1 MIDFNVVI
9 PFPLPE
15 KSNYDRDAILATLQ
29 ATAYLWVPEIFPQ
42 GKIDHAKKELRVAD
56 ISGRPPRKQ
65 GSCVIQLDGEHAGG
79 YKDFSLGGKGSDA
92 VATIA
97 DHFGVT
103 GISALEKAHEVAER
117 YGRVDGRKAPPQK
130 HSTSSADKNLR
141 EAKIELER
149 SVPAAGTLVETYF
162 AARGL
167 TLPATDDL
175 RFGDNCT
182 HWETRTGKPALVAV
196 IRYPDGRPTGG
207 IHRIYLKEDGSY
219 HTGDKMMLGPADGG
233 VVQLAPVS
241 DDGTLGIAEGIE
253 TATAAMQMTGIP
265 CWSALTAGGMRKL
278 AASIAE
284 SPPPNI
290 KRLVIFADI
299 GSDGETA
306 AAQLRA
312 AAAAAG
318 INAEVYLPRG
328 GDDFCDDLVNGLT
341 PDPTSAVSRQEIIP
355 PASAAD
361 FESEIQTLRR
371 LDTKAATLIE
381 RIVDAGLHPLEV
393 DRLTTAI
400 RVQTGFKSEVIT
412 KTVKDATKQIRKVG
426 EVRKVNWWSKLE
438 CYDSGEP
445 KPILSNIATALR
457 EDPAW
462 QGVLTFN
469 EFTEWITLRQPP
481 PWEADRTAFKERPWT
496 DADGRRATIWIQKA
510 GIHADSK
517 VVFEAVTAIAEE
529 SQFHPVREYLDAL
542 VWDGKPRLT
551 DWLAT
556 YLGATPTPIDDDLIG
571 EDRRI
576 DRERYDANVA
586 YLEAVGPR
594 WMIGAVRRIYR
605 PGEKVDS
612 ALVLIGPQGILKST
626 VFNVL
631 GSPWFT
637 DQVPDLR
644 SKDAAIQLAGI
655 WIVEFAEMTTV
666 RIAEISQA
674 KKWMTIEKDRYRAP
688 YGRQPADHPRQC
700 VFGGTTNDEECLHDA
715 TGARR
720 FWGVNCVSIDIEA
733 LRRDRDQLWAEA
745 VHRHRAGEPHW
756 LDTDDLKKAAAAE
769 AEEHYSA
776 DPWEDA
782 IRDWLILSKKKT
794 TFTATVLD
802 AALSKPKSDWKRED
816 EMRVATCL
824 RRLGWTKG
832 KQVWDRSPHRG
843 KRPFVAPK
851 DWP

>member
-29 ATAYLWVPEIFPQ
+29 TTAYRWVPELFPQ
-42 GKIDHAKKELRVAD
+42 GKIDHVKNQLRVAD
-56 ISGRPPRKQ
+56 ISGRPPRNK
-65 GSCVIQLDGEHAGG
+65 GSCVIDLDGEFAGS
-79 YKDFSLGGKGSDA
+79 YRDFGIGGQHGDA

-97 DHFGVT
+97 DHFGVDRLD
-103 GISALEKAHEVAER
+103 ALKKAFEIADQ
-117 YGRVDGRKAPPQK
+117 YGRVDAHKAPAPK
-130 HSTSSADKNLR
+130 RSTSADDHLR
-141 EAKIELER
+141 LAQYDLDK
-149 SVPAAGTLVETYF
+149 SGPAAGTLAETYF

-167 TLPATDDL
+167 SLPATDDL
-175 RFGDNCT
+175 RFSDDCT
-182 HWETRTGKPALVAV
+182 HWETKTGKPALIAV

-207 IHRIYLKEDGSY
+207 IHRIYLKDDGSW
-219 HTGDKMMLGPADGG
+219 HTGDKMMLGPVDGG
-233 VVQLAPVS
+233 VVMLAPMT

-253 TATAAMQMTGIP
+253 TAAAAMQMTGIP
-265 CWSALTAGGMRKL
+265 CWSTLSAGGMRKL
-278 AASIAE
+278 AAWISE
-284 SPPPNI
+284 RGSGNVR
-290 KRLVIFADI
+290 RLVIFADI

-318 INAEVYLPRG
+318 INAEVRLPRG
-328 GDDFCDDLVNGLT
+328 GDDFCDDLVKGLT

-361 FESEIQTLRR
+361 FESEIQTLGR
-371 LDTKAATLIE
+371 LDIKAATLIE
-381 RIVDAGLHPLEV
+381 RIVGAGLHPFEV
-393 DRLTTAI
+393 DRLMAMI
-400 RVQTGFKSEVIT
+400 RVQTSFTSEVIK

-426 EVRKVNWWSKLE
+426 EVRTVNWWSKLE
-438 CYDSGEP
+438 RNENGEP
-445 KPILSNIATALR
+445 RPILSNIVTALR

-462 QGVLTFN
+462 QDVLAFN
-469 EFTEWITLRQPP
+469 EFTEWITLRNPS
-481 PWEADRTAFKERPWT
+481 PWEADRTAFRERPWT

-517 VVFEAVTAIAEE
+517 VVFEAVTAVAEE
-529 SQFHPVREYLDAL
+529 SLFHPVREYLDSL

-571 EDRRI
+571 EDRRR

-586 YLEAVGPR
+586 YLEAIGPR

-612 ALVLIGPQGILKST
+612 ALILIGPQGILKST
-626 VFNVL
+626 VFDVL

-644 SKDAAIQLAGI
+644 GKDAPIQLAGI
-655 WIVEFAEMTTV
+655 WIVEFAEMTNI
-666 RIAEISQA
+666 RSAEISQA
-674 KKWMTIEKDRYRAP
+674 KKWMTIRQDRYRAP
-688 YGRQPADHPRQC
+688 YGRQSTDHPRQS

-745 VHRHRAGEPHW
+745 VYRHRAGEPHW
-756 LDTDDLKKAAAAE
+756 LDTDDLKEAAAAE

-776 DPWEDA
+776 DPWEQP
-782 IRDWLILSKKKT
+782 IRDWLILTKKEA

-802 AALSKPKSDWKRED
+802 GALLKPKSDWTKND

-832 KQVWDRSPHRG
+832 KQIASGENRG
-843 KRPFVAPK
+843 KRPFLAPK